1 MRVDQFPEKLEEHK
15 KEISDILP
23 NALTNLHEF

>member
-1 MRVDQFPEKLEEHK
+1 MRIDQFLEKLDEYK
-15 KEISDILP
+15 KENSDILP